1 MLLLE
6 DRGRHVTTMFD
17 YYGMPRDWPG
27 RKDAGDKPHGERA
40 SAIEEGMRT
49 NLEEAMGKRGRHDAF
64 IPYVQMH
71 EFEALLFA
79 KPEVLGGALP
89 QGGSPD
95 NAVRRLKLIKSQ
107 FATPEEIDDSVA
119 TAPSKRI
126 LGIAPGYQKNFHGVI
141 AASQIGLG
149 AIRAACPNF
158 DAWMRRLEVLG
169 GSSTS

>member
-1 MLLLE
+1 M
-6 DRGRHVTTMFD
+6 
-17 YYGMPRDWPG
+17 
-27 RKDAGDKPHGERA
+27 RA
-40 SAIEEGMRT
+40 K
-49 NLEEAMGKRGRHDAF
+49 LEEARDNRWRHDAF

-79 KPEVLGGALP
+79 KPEVLGGAL
-89 QGGSPD
+89 QGVSPD
-95 NAVRRLKLIKSQ
+95 DAVRRLKRIADR

-126 LGIAPGYQKNFHGVI
+126 LGIAPGYQKDTDGLI
-141 AASQIGLG
+141 AASRMGLR

-169 GSSTS
+169 CK

>member
-1 MLLLE
+1 M
-6 DRGRHVTTMFD
+6 MFD

-79 KPEVLGGALP
+79 KPEVLGGVL
-89 QGGSPD
+89 QGVSPD
-95 NAVRRLKLIKSQ
+95 DAVRRLKRIADC
-107 FATPEEIDDSVA
+107 FATPEEIDDSKA

-126 LGIAPGYQKNFHGVI
+126 LGIAPGYQKKHLGVI
-141 AASQIGLG
+141 VASKIGLD
-149 AIRAACPNF
+149 AIRTACPNF
-158 DAWMRRLEVLG
+158 NAWMRRLEVLG